1 MLKVKRIL
9 PLNWDV
15 FQHMLKCFPELE
27 PQSTRVSCDAQDFHY
42 KIYFLLETYQCYT
55 MSIHFLACLSVG
67 GTPNSLLAFTFG
79 QELVKETRNW
89 KKKKS
94 LAKAIPWLL
103 RSHVAANDF
112 SLQWRSVLLCVWY
125 NY

>member
-89 KKKKS
+89 KKKNE
-94 LAKAIPWLL
+94 P
-103 RSHVAANDF
+103 
-112 SLQWRSVLLCVWY
+112 C
-125 NY
+125 